1 VLGRAAPH
9 NSGYGG
15 GYSGHY
21 DGGHYDGGHYDGGG
35 YDGGGY
41 DGGGYDGN
49 DGGNDGGGY
58 DGNDGG
64 GYDGNDGG
72 GYDGDNGGGYGGR
85 NGGGFNDAEGRDATQ
100 LHHKPCDLKSGRPQ
114 FRDAKNHHNRYH
126 GRNSVHRFEK
136 KESADHRAT
145 ADNSRSTT
153 HGHQHRRVSQAQP
166 VVAGNA
172 AQSGWLAQPSRLRN
186 SNHRN
191 QQQQYNGKQLREE
204 PDRCQTSLL
213 AEQLRE
219 QNKELYRLLAQV
231 RTELATCKH
240 DLAKCRSELA
250 PCMQHAINLRKQVI
264 YERQQK
270 HKALTE
276 IQRLHSL
283 GNASATTPATRHGY
297 DHKRINNKPS
307 RYTPDC
313 HSNKGRGANDSNNG
327 RGDNDN
333 DDDRGH
339 DDNDDAR
346 GHDDNDDARA
356 DDARDDDACAD
367 DDRGDYSRGDDD
379 RGTNDGDCIDKATKN
394 RSKTYQDNG
403 STGQSNDQSKDQSND
418 QSKDQSN
425 DQSKGQSNDQSKGQ
439 SSDQHDATAAAAA
452 DDDDDDDDDENSCDT
467 NDDHTSTGQSSDS
480 DKMSSHRTGRNC
492 KRRFHEISSN
502 SAASAT
508 LSNTP
513 AQQADVRCSADK
525 QASV

>member
-1 VLGRAAPH
+1 
-9 NSGYGG
+9 
-15 GYSGHY
+15 
-21 DGGHYDGGHYDGGG
+21 
-35 YDGGGY
+35 
-41 DGGGYDGN
+41 
-49 DGGNDGGGY
+49 
-58 DGNDGG
+58 
-64 GYDGNDGG
+64 
-72 GYDGDNGGGYGGR
+72 
-85 NGGGFNDAEGRDATQ
+85 
-100 LHHKPCDLKSGRPQ
+100 
-114 FRDAKNHHNRYH
+114 
-126 GRNSVHRFEK
+126 
-136 KESADHRAT
+136 
-145 ADNSRSTT
+145 
-153 HGHQHRRVSQAQP
+153 
-166 VVAGNA
+166 
-172 AQSGWLAQPSRLRN
+172 
-186 SNHRN
+186 
-191 QQQQYNGKQLREE
+191 
-204 PDRCQTSLL
+204 
-213 AEQLRE
+213 
-219 QNKELYRLLAQV
+219 
-231 RTELATCKH
+231 
-240 DLAKCRSELA
+240 
-250 PCMQHAINLRKQVI
+250 VI

-394 RSKTYQDNG
+394 CSKTYQDNG
-403 STGQSNDQSKDQSND
+403 STGESNNQSKD
-418 QSKDQSN
+418 
-425 DQSKGQSNDQSKGQ
+425 QSNDQSKGQ
-439 SSDQHDATAAAAA
+439 SSDQHDATAAA
-452 DDDDDDDDDENSCDT
+452 DDDDENSCDT

-513 AQQADVRCSADK
+513 AQQADLRCSADK